1 MQKETREKIKQL
13 VEKYE
18 SEKSSGKI
26 KSYSEE
32 ETKRGFIEPLF
43 EALGWDFSDKKEISM
58 EESISSQ
65 RVDYG
70 FYLNDRIKFYLE
82 AKPLRADLHKIEYA
96 DQAVRYSWNKGA
108 TWAVLTDFE
117 SIKVFNAQ
125 DISRS
130 LADKLFFEIS
140 YQDYLNRFDQ
150 LWLLS
155 KEAFKDDLLDKE
167 AERVGKKFQKIPI
180 TSLLY
185 KDLQKCREILIK
197 NLSQWN
203 RDVKSDD
210 LDEGVQ
216 KILDRLLFIR
226 VAEDRGVEQPTLRPM
241 VREYLSRKEQKGTLY
256 GMMIE
261 KFRELDKYYNSN
273 LFSEH
278 PFEKWEEYS
287 GATKDVIGIL
297 YGKES
302 YYEYDFKAMPSDV
315 LGAVYENYLSHRL
328 SKSKKGT
335 TVSKDASKRKEQGI
349 YYTPNYIVDYIVK
362 NALGPILEKCKSVQ
376 ELKKIKVLDPAC
388 GSGSFLIKAVDVI
401 AEKYKS
407 FGYTKEKFLKS

>member
-1 MQKETREKIKQL
+1 
-13 VEKYE
+13 
-18 SEKSSGKI
+18 
-26 KSYSEE
+26 
-32 ETKRGFIEPLF
+32 
-43 EALGWDFSDKKEISM
+43 
-58 EESISSQ
+58 
-65 RVDYG
+65 
-70 FYLNDRIKFYLE
+70 
-82 AKPLRADLHKIEYA
+82 
-96 DQAVRYSWNKGA
+96 
-108 TWAVLTDFE
+108 
-117 SIKVFNAQ
+117 
-125 DISRS
+125 
-130 LADKLFFEIS
+130 
-140 YQDYLNRFDQ
+140 
-150 LWLLS
+150 
-155 KEAFKDDLLDKE
+155 
-167 AERVGKKFQKIPI
+167 
-180 TSLLY
+180 
-185 KDLQKCREILIK
+185 
-197 NLSQWN
+197 
-203 RDVKSDD
+203 
-210 LDEGVQ
+210 
-216 KILDRLLFIR
+216 
-226 VAEDRGVEQPTLRPM
+226 M

-407 FGYTKEKFLKS
+407 FGYREEELLKRQIIDENIYGVDLDSQAVEITRLNLLINALTQREKFLPLKNIRNGNSLTFDWQERVCK